1 MTNQEI
7 LAKKLRM
14 LRGSKSQM
22 EFASELG
29 ITKATVQA
37 IEGQKSNARI
47 DTLDMIAKALDIP
60 SSVLLSDEPSVE
72 QLDTMAYLLQRMDW
86 FLSLDDAM
94 RTDVLVWAQATIHL
108 FSRLPKTEANHERPQ
123 TTSPTGHHAEL

>member
-1 MTNQEI
+1 MTNMEI

-14 LRGSKSQM
+14 LRGNKSQM

-47 DTLDMIAKALDIP
+47 DTLDMIAHALDIP
-60 SSVLLSDEPSVE
+60 SSVLLSDDLGAE
-72 QLDTMAYLLQRMDW
+72 QLDTLTLLLQKTGW
-86 FLSLDDAM
+86 FLTLDETM
-94 RTDVLVWAQATIHL
+94 RADLLAWAHATIDL
-108 FSRLPKTEANHERPQ
+108 FSRLPKPEANHKRPQ
-123 TTSPTGHHAEL
+123 TACSSGHHTEL

>member
-1 MTNQEI
+1 MTNMEI

-14 LRGSKSQM
+14 LRGNKSQM

-47 DTLDMIAKALDIP
+47 DTFCCRMIWGP
-60 SSVLLSDEPSVE
+60 NN
-72 QLDTMAYLLQRMDW
+72 W
-86 FLSLDDAM
+86 
-94 RTDVLVWAQATIHL
+94 IHL
-108 FSRLPKTEANHERPQ
+108 PCFYKRRDGS
-123 TTSPTGHHAEL
+123 

>member
-29 ITKATVQA
+29 ITKATLQA

-47 DTLDMIAKALDIP
+47 DTLDMIAKALDVP
-60 SSVLLSDEPSVE
+60 SSVLLSDKPPVE
-72 QLDTMAYLLQRMDW
+72 QLDVLTFLLRQTGN
-86 FLSLDDAM
+86 SVVLDDAM
-94 RTDVLVWAQATIHL
+94 RADILAWLQSTIDL
-108 FSRLPKTEANHERPQ
+108 IFRLSKLEANHERPQ